1 MIATKEEQD
10 MKKKFLLFP
19 VFASLALSGCS
30 LLDWLTGSSESS
42 ITTDSSLKT
51 TETGATEHAGSNFDY
66 TTPITVTKPSDIT
79 VEETSDEFQISTK
92 KGGTYS
98 LEDNIYTLL
107 TAGTYTLSGKL
118 EGQILVNAGD
128 EDEVDIDLNGVSISY
143 GLDSPIKVVNAD
155 KVEISAKAD
164 TGNIVKDTRSHKT
177 VDSDQGEGAI
187 NAKCDLKLK
196 GTGTLV
202 VEGNYNNGVHTTK
215 DLTIQ
220 KQTLKVTGYNNALKG
235 KDSISIVS
243 GTIQA
248 YAQTGN
254 GLKTE
259 NSDLKVKE
267 DSSTVQRG
275 KITVSGGSIYVDS
288 LHDGVDA
295 SYDVIVEESDSENA
309 PTSLTVVTGKKSSFY
324 SSSFVADSEKGLK
337 AQNNIEVNGGEV
349 IISAS
354 DDAIHANYGDA
365 LDNGESGIGNITVSG
380 GEIKIASGDDGF
392 HADNKL
398 QIDGGT
404 IYVTGST
411 EGLEGNYIVI
421 NGGETYVYGSDDGVN
436 VSSKN
441 KALSDHYF
449 LMNGGYL
456 DVAVS
461 NGDTDGIDSN
471 GSFTLAGGIIIT
483 RGSPGTGDGMSTG
496 LDVDGSVTMTG
507 GTLIA
512 FNGLESS
519 PTVSSGV
526 YYAGTSGANSGNGG
540 GPGGGGPG
548 GGGPRA
554 GSSNSQSYTFPAG
567 KYSLKG
573 ENVDISFIND
583 FGYSKFCIYSSNV
596 VSNATYTLSRENST
610 VKSWTQSSKSVT
622 IS

>member
-1 MIATKEEQD
+1 

-19 VFASLALSGCS
+19 VFAALSLSSCS
-30 LLDWLTGSSESS
+30 LLDWLTGSSSDAS
-42 ITTDSSLKT
+42 KVSTDSSLTT

-235 KDSISIVS
+235 KDSITIVS

-275 KITVSGGSIYVDS
+275 IITVSGGSIYVDS

-295 SYDVIVEESDSENA
+295 SYDVIVEEIDSENA

-337 AQNNIEVNGGEV
+337 AQNNIEVNGGKV

-354 DDAIHANYGDA
+354 DDAIHANYGDE
-365 LDNGESGIGNITVSG
+365 LDNGSLGAGNITING

-392 HADNKL
+392 HADNTL
-398 QIDGGT
+398 TVNDGT
-404 IYVTGST
+404 VYVTGST
-411 EGLEGNYIVI
+411 EGLEGNYIII

-436 VSSKN
+436 ISSKN
-441 KALSDHYF
+441 KALSDRYF

-483 RGSPGTGDGMSTG
+483 RGSPGTGEGMSTG
-496 LDVDGSVTMTG
+496 LDVDKTVTMTG

-512 FNGLESS
+512 FNGLESA

-526 YYAGTSGANSGNGG
+526 YYAGTSGANSSNQGG

-548 GGGPRA
+548 GGPGGGGGPRA
-554 GSSNSQSYTFPAG
+554 SSSGSQSYTFPAG

-573 ENVDISFIND
+573 EKVDISFIND

-596 VSNATYTLSRENST
+596 VNNATYTLSRENST

>member
-1 MIATKEEQD
+1 
-10 MKKKFLLFP
+10 MKKRFLLFP
-19 VFASLALSGCS
+19 ILALFALSGCS
-30 LLDWLTGSSESS
+30 FLSWLTGSSES
-42 ITTDSSLKT
+42 TVDTDSSLKT
-51 TETGATEHAGSNFDY
+51 TETGSTEHAGSNFDY
-66 TTPITVTKPSDIT
+66 TTPITVSKPSDIE
-79 VEETSDEFQISTK
+79 VEETNEEFAISVK
-92 KGGTYS
+92 KGGTYIQ
-98 LEDNIYTLL
+98 EGDVFTLL

-118 EGQILVNAGD
+118 NGQILINAGD

-187 NAKCDLKLK
+187 SAKCDLKLK

-235 KDSISIVS
+235 KDSITIVS
-243 GTIQA
+243 GIIQA

-275 KITVSGGSIYVDS
+275 KITVSGGSVYVDS
-288 LHDGVDA
+288 LHDALDA
-295 SYDVIVEESDSENA
+295 SYDIIVEEADSSS
-309 PTSLTVVTGKKSSFY
+309 PTSLTIVTGKKSSFY

-337 AQNNIEVNGGEV
+337 AKNNILVSGGKVV
-349 IISAS
+349 IAAS
-354 DDAIHANYGDA
+354 DDAIHANYGDE
-365 LDNGESGIGNITVSG
+365 LENGSIGDGNITVDG

-398 QIDGGT
+398 TVNGGT

-411 EGLEGNYIVI
+411 EGLEGNCIEI

-441 KALSDHYF
+441 TAITNHYF
-449 LMNGGYL
+449 VMNGGYL

-471 GSFTLAGGIIIT
+471 GTFTLAGGIIIT
-483 RGSPGTGDGMSTG
+483 RGSPGSGSGMSTG
-496 LDVDGSVTMTG
+496 LDVDKTCTMTG

-512 FNGLESS
+512 FNGLESA
-519 PTVSSGV
+519 PTISSGV
-526 YYAGTSGANSGNGG
+526 YFAGTSGSNSGNQGGGPGGG

-554 GSSNSQSYTFPAG
+554 SSSSSSSYTFPAG
-567 KYSLKG
+567 VYTLKG
-573 ENVDISFIND
+573 TQVDISFTND

-596 VSNATYTLSRENST
+596 VSGATYTLSRADST
-610 VKSWTQSSKSVT
+610 VKSWTQSSQSVT

>member
-1 MIATKEEQD
+1 

-30 LLDWLTGSSESS
+30 LLDWITGTSESG

-66 TTPITVTKPSDIT
+66 TTPVTVTKPSDIV
-79 VEETSDEFQISTK
+79 VEETNEAFSLTTSDGSFSQE
-92 KGGTYS
+92 G
-98 LEDNIYTLL
+98 DVYTI
-107 TAGTYTLSGKL
+107 TSAGTYELKGKL
-118 EGQILVNAGD
+118 VGQVVVNAPSATVVL
-128 EDEVDIDLNGVSISY
+128 ELKGVSISY
-143 GLDSPIKVVNAD
+143 GSDSPLKVVNAD
-155 KVEISAKAD
+155 KVEVSAKKD
-164 TGNIVKDTRSHKT
+164 TGNLITDTRAHKE
-177 VDSDQGEGAI
+177 VDSDDQGEGALS
-187 NAKCDLKLK
+187 AKADLEIK
-196 GTGTLV
+196 GKGTLV
-202 VEGNYNNGVHTTK
+202 VSGNYNNGVHTTK
-215 DLTIQ
+215 DLTINNL
-220 KQTLKVTGYNNALKG
+220 TLKSTGYNNAIKG
-235 KDSISIVS
+235 KKSITLSAATV
-243 GTIQA
+243 QA

-254 GLKTE
+254 GLKT
-259 NSDLKVKE
+259 DDTDV
-267 DSSTVQRG
+267 SSKGKQRG
-275 KITVSGGSIYVDS
+275 IISIDGASLYVDS
-288 LHDGVDA
+288 LHDALDA
-295 SYDVIVEESDSENA
+295 SYNIVVAESDASV
-309 PTSLTVVTGKKSSFY
+309 PTSVSIVAGTKSSFY
-324 SSSFVADSEKGLK
+324 SKSSFTATSEKGLK
-337 AQNNIEVNGGEV
+337 AQNEIVVSGGKIV
-349 IISAS
+349 IAVS

-436 VSSKN
+436 ISSKN
-441 KALSDHYF
+441 TALSDRYF

-483 RGSPGTGDGMSTG
+483 RGSPGTGSGMSTG
-496 LDVDGSVTMTG
+496 LDVDKTVTMTG

-512 FNGLESS
+512 FNGLEKA

-526 YYAGTSGANSGNGG
+526 YYAGTSGANSGNQGGGPGGG

-554 GSSNSQSYTFPAG
+554 GSSSQSYTFPAG

-596 VSNATYTLSRENST
+596 VSNATYTLSRESST
-610 VKSWTQSSKSVT
+610 IKSWTQSSKSVT